1 MKNFESPSILAS
13 PHLAHE
19 APHLAWA
26 KGGCEMLYRVL
37 EARQNNVA
45 RPNQT
50 KLRSLTRLAS
60 RISLAPALH
69 AIGSCLA
76 TLSRRSEEL
85 RAAWGTRQ
93 EGDG

>member
-50 KLRSLTRLAS
+50 KNYVDAS
-60 RISLAPALH
+60 RVSLSLAPALH
-69 AIGSCLA
+69 ATGSCLA

-85 RAAWGTRQ
+85 RAA
-93 EGDG
+93 